1 MTNEEIRTIFFA
13 ECEEAL
19 ASAERALTICKSQ
32 PDNMDAVND
41 VFRSVHSIKG
51 GAGAFG
57 YTALQVYTHG
67 FETLL
72 SDVRDGILP
81 MTEDL
86 LSLLLRALDLLG
98 DHVARAL
105 EGSEAPDDSA
115 MIAQL
120 AAAQQGG
127 GAAPAAPAEAAAA
140 PAPVDAAPEPVVA
153 AAPEAPTATE
163 SSSDVDDLLS
173 FDLDAM
179 LNDIATEVAPSKP
192 AWRVSMKP
200 QASAMLN
207 GGEPLLLLRELR
219 SLGEGTVRLDT
230 SALPDLDGFDPAG
243 AYLAWDVTLPGD
255 VERDAIEDVFG
266 FSGDDLDVAID
277 SGGVT
282 PDVAPQ
288 APAAAAEPA
297 QAPAPTPAP
306 AATVPVAEPTAEPAP
321 AAAPQPP
328 VAAPEPVAAAPA
340 PAPAAA
346 PVAAAPAAPV
356 AAPAPAPAPVE
367 TAAAPAEKTETPKP
381 ALVSSQPAPA
391 APAAPVSQSVRID
404 LRKLDQLID
413 TVGEM
418 MIAQAMLGQQM
429 STYGMRNSSELA
441 MLESLTRD
449 VQERA
454 MAIRAQPI
462 STVFSRV
469 PRLLRDL
476 QASTGKNINLEVS
489 GETTEIDKT
498 IIERLGDP
506 LTHLIRNAADHG
518 IEDAATRTANGK
530 SPDGTLKL
538 SAEQRSG
545 RILIRIE
552 DDGRGIDQA
561 KVLKKAVE
569 KGLVAPD
576 ANLSADEIN
585 NLIFAPGFS
594 TAETVS
600 SISGRGVGMDVVRQ
614 NVKDLGGRITVKTEP
629 GAGTSFILTQPLT
642 LAIADG
648 MTVTVGSQTLVLPLS
663 HIVENLRPGEGE
675 IHRLGNGRL
684 MLKARDRFIPVVNIA
699 RALDLDGEINDPTE
713 AVLIIVDTELAGQ
726 AALLVDSIVDQRQ
739 IVIKSLNANYRSVE
753 CVAGA
758 TILGD
763 GRVALIVDVD
773 GLVAA
778 EAGTQSY
785 REVA

>member
-127 GAAPAAPAEAAAA
+127 GAAAPAEAAPAEPA
-140 PAPVDAAPEPVVA
+140 PAPVEAAPEPVAVA
-153 AAPEAPTATE
+153 EPEAPA
-163 SSSDVDDLLS
+163 SDLDDLLS

-179 LNDIATEVAPSKP
+179 LNDIATEVAPAKP

-230 SALPDLDGFDPAG
+230 SALPDLDAFDPAG

-277 SGGVT
+277 SGSVS
-282 PDVAPQ
+282 PE
-288 APAAAAEPA
+288 AAS
-297 QAPAPTPAP
+297 PAP
-306 AATVPVAEPTAEPAP
+306 AAVEATPEPAP
-321 AAAPQPP
+321 APVTAAPAVEP
-328 VAAPEPVAAAPA
+328 VVESAPVAAAPA
-340 PAPAAA
+340 PVAPTPAPAPAPVAA
-346 PVAAAPAAPV
+346 TPTPVAEPVAAAPAAP
-356 AAPAPAPAPVE
+356 APAPSPVE
-367 TAAAPAEKTETPKP
+367 AAAAAEKADAAPKP

-429 STYGMRNSSELA
+429 STFGMRNSSELA

-518 IEDAATRTANGK
+518 IEDAETRIANGK

-561 KVLKKAVE
+561 RVLKKAVE

-629 GAGTSFILTQPLT
+629 GVGTSFILTLPLT

-773 GLVAA
+773 GLVVA
-778 EAGTQSY
+778 EAGSQSY

>member
-127 GAAPAAPAEAAAA
+127 GAAAAAPAEAAAA
-140 PAPVDAAPEPVVA
+140 PAPAEAAPEPVVE

-192 AWRVSMKP
+192 AWRVTMKP

-230 SALPDLDGFDPAG
+230 SALPDLDSFDPAG

-282 PDVAPQ
+282 PEAAPS
-288 APAAAAEPA
+288 APAPAVEAA
-297 QAPAPTPAP
+297 QAPTPAP
-306 AATVPVAEPTAEPAP
+306 AAAAPVAEPVAEPAP
-321 AAAPQPP
+321 AAAPPHP
-328 VAAPEPVAAAPA
+328 VAAPEPVAVAPA

-346 PVAAAPAAPV
+346 PVAAAPTAPAAAPV
-356 AAPAPAPAPVE
+356 EA
-367 TAAAPAEKTETPKP
+367 AAAPAEKTETPKP

-629 GAGTSFILTQPLT
+629 GAGTSFILTLPLT

>member
-127 GAAPAAPAEAAAA
+127 GAAAAAPAEAAAA
-140 PAPVDAAPEPVVA
+140 PAPAEAAPEPVVE
-153 AAPEAPTATE
+153 AAPEASTATE
-163 SSSDVDDLLS
+163 TSSDVDDLLS

-192 AWRVSMKP
+192 AWRVTMKP

-230 SALPDLDGFDPAG
+230 SALPDLDSFDPAG

-282 PDVAPQ
+282 PEAAPS
-288 APAAAAEPA
+288 APAPAVEAA
-297 QAPAPTPAP
+297 QAPTPAP
-306 AATVPVAEPTAEPAP
+306 AAAAPVAEPVAEPAP
-321 AAAPQPP
+321 AAAPPPP
-328 VAAPEPVAAAPA
+328 VAAPEPVAVRPA
-340 PAPAAA
+340 PTPAAA
-346 PVAAAPAAPV
+346 PVAAAPTAPAAAPV
-356 AAPAPAPAPVE
+356 EA
-367 TAAAPAEKTETPKP
+367 AAAPAEKTETPKP

-629 GAGTSFILTQPLT
+629 GAGTSFILTLPLT

>member
-32 PDNMDAVND
+32 PENMDAVND

-127 GAAPAAPAEAAAA
+127 GTAAPVEAAAA
-140 PAPVDAAPEPVVA
+140 PAPAEPAPEPVAEPA
-153 AAPEAPTATE
+153 AEASAASE
-163 SSSDVDDLLS
+163 ASSDLDDLLS

-179 LNDIATEVAPSKP
+179 LNDIATDIAPAKP
-192 AWRVSMKP
+192 AWRVTMKP

-243 AYLAWDVTLPGD
+243 AYLAWDVTLPGE

-277 SGGVT
+277 QGGVT
-282 PDVAPQ
+282 PE
-288 APAAAAEPA
+288 APA
-297 QAPAPTPAP
+297 PAP
-306 AATVPVAEPTAEPAP
+306 AAVEPAPEPAP
-321 AAAPQPP
+321 APVAAEP
-328 VAAPEPVAAAPA
+328 VAAPVPAPAPVAAAPA
-340 PAPAAA
+340 PVAPAHAPAPEPAPVAAAA
-346 PVAAAPAAPV
+346 PVAA
-356 AAPAPAPAPVE
+356 PVE
-367 TAAAPAEKTETPKP
+367 AVAAPAEKPEAPKP

-429 STYGMRNSSELA
+429 STHGMRNSSELA

-629 GAGTSFILTQPLT
+629 GAGTSFILTLPLT

>member
-19 ASAERALTICKSQ
+19 ASAERALTICRSQ

-57 YTALQVYTHG
+57 YTSLQVYTHG

-127 GAAPAAPAEAAAA
+127 GAAAPAEAAAA
-140 PAPVDAAPEPVVA
+140 PAPVEAAPEPVAEV
-153 AAPEAPTATE
+153 APEAPVAAE
-163 SSSDVDDLLS
+163 SSSAVDDLLS

-179 LNDIATEVAPSKP
+179 LNDIATDIAPAKP

-207 GGEPLLLLRELR
+207 GGEPLLLLREVR
-219 SLGEGTVRLDT
+219 ALGEGTVRLDT
-230 SALPDLDGFDPAG
+230 SALPDLDSFDPAG

-277 SGGVT
+277 SGGV
-282 PDVAPQ
+282 
-288 APAAAAEPA
+288 EPA
-297 QAPAPTPAP
+297 KTE
-306 AATVPVAEPTAEPAP
+306 AAAEPAP
-321 AAAPQPP
+321 AAVAPAPEAP
-328 VAAPEPVAAAPA
+328 VAVETPAPAPVATPAPAPVAVAAPEPVAAPA
-340 PAPAAA
+340 PVPA
-346 PVAAAPAAPV
+346 PVAAAPAPEPVAAAPV
-356 AAPAPAPAPVE
+356 AE
-367 TAAAPAEKTETPKP
+367 AAAPAEAAAAPADKADSAAAKP
-381 ALVSSQPAPA
+381 ALVSSQA

-418 MIAQAMLGQQM
+418 MIAQAMLGQQLSM
-429 STYGMRNSSELA
+429 HGLRNSSELA

-476 QASTGKNINLEVS
+476 QASTGKTINLEVS

-518 IEDAATRTANGK
+518 IEDAATRVANGK
-530 SPDGTLKL
+530 VPEGTLKL

-561 KVLKKAVE
+561 RVLKKAVE

-576 ANLSADEIN
+576 ANLSPDEIN

-629 GAGTSFILTQPLT
+629 GAGTSFILTLPLT

-773 GLVAA
+773 GLVVA
-778 EAGTQSY
+778 EAGSQSY

>member
-127 GAAPAAPAEAAAA
+127 GTAAPVEAAAA
-140 PAPVDAAPEPVVA
+140 PAPAEPAPEPVAEPA
-153 AAPEAPTATE
+153 AEAPAASE
-163 SSSDVDDLLS
+163 ASSDLDDLLS

-179 LNDIATEVAPSKP
+179 LNDIATDIAPAKP
-192 AWRVSMKP
+192 AWRVTMKP

-243 AYLAWDVTLPGD
+243 AYLAWDVTLPGE

-277 SGGVT
+277 QGGVT
-282 PDVAPQ
+282 PE
-288 APAAAAEPA
+288 APA
-297 QAPAPTPAP
+297 PAP
-306 AATVPVAEPTAEPAP
+306 AAVEPAPEPAP
-321 AAAPQPP
+321 APVAAQP
-328 VAAPEPVAAAPA
+328 VAAPVPAPAPVAAAPA
-340 PAPAAA
+340 PAAPAPAPEPAPVAAAAPAAA
-346 PVAAAPAAPV
+346 PVEAV
-356 AAPAPAPAPVE
+356 AAPAERPEA
-367 TAAAPAEKTETPKP
+367 PKP

-429 STYGMRNSSELA
+429 STHGMRNSSELA

-629 GAGTSFILTQPLT
+629 GAGTSFILTLPLT

>member
-1 MTNEEIRTIFFA
+1 MHHMTLPSR
-13 ECEEAL
+13 CDR
-19 ASAERALTICKSQ
+19 ASAIAMHGELRDQLRAGPVTI
-32 PDNMDAVND
+32 D
-41 VFRSVHSIKG
+41 G
-51 GAGAFG
+51 
-57 YTALQVYTHG
+57 
-67 FETLL
+67 
-72 SDVRDGILP
+72 SDV
-81 MTEDL
+81 
-86 LSLLLRALDLLG
+86 
-98 DHVARAL
+98 
-105 EGSEAPDDSA
+105 
-115 MIAQL
+115 AQL
-120 AAAQQGG
+120 GQ
-127 GAAPAAPAEAAAA
+127 
-140 PAPVDAAPEPVVA
+140 
-153 AAPEAPTATE
+153 
-163 SSSDVDDLLS
+163 
-173 FDLDAM
+173 AM
-179 LNDIATEVAPSKP
+179 L
-192 AWRVSMKP
+192 
-200 QASAMLN
+200 Q
-207 GGEPLLLLRELR
+207 LLLREVR
-219 SLGEGTVRLDT
+219 ALGEGTVRLDT
-230 SALPDLDGFDPAG
+230 SALPDLDSFDPAG

-277 SGGVT
+277 SGGV
-282 PDVAPQ
+282 
-288 APAAAAEPA
+288 EPA
-297 QAPAPTPAP
+297 KTE
-306 AATVPVAEPTAEPAP
+306 AAAEPAP
-321 AAAPQPP
+321 AAVAPAPEAP
-328 VAAPEPVAAAPA
+328 VAVETPAPAPVATPAPAPVAVAAPEPVAAPA
-340 PAPAAA
+340 PVPA
-346 PVAAAPAAPV
+346 PVAAAPAPEPVAAAPV
-356 AAPAPAPAPVE
+356 AE
-367 TAAAPAEKTETPKP
+367 AAAPAEAAAAPADKADSAAAKP
-381 ALVSSQPAPA
+381 ALVSSQA

-418 MIAQAMLGQQM
+418 MIAQAMLGQQLSM
-429 STYGMRNSSELA
+429 HGLRNSSELA

-476 QASTGKNINLEVS
+476 QASTGKTINLEVS

-518 IEDAATRTANGK
+518 IEDAATRVANGK
-530 SPDGTLKL
+530 VPEGTLKL

-561 KVLKKAVE
+561 RVLKKAVE

-576 ANLSADEIN
+576 ANLSPDEIN

-629 GAGTSFILTQPLT
+629 GAGTSFILTLPLT

-773 GLVAA
+773 GLVVA
-778 EAGTQSY
+778 EAGSQSY

>member
-127 GAAPAAPAEAAAA
+127 GAAAAAPAEAAAA
-140 PAPVDAAPEPVVA
+140 PAPAEAAPEPVVE

-192 AWRVSMKP
+192 AWRVTMKP

-230 SALPDLDGFDPAG
+230 SALPDLDSFDPAG

-277 SGGVT
+277 SGGLT
-282 PDVAPQ
+282 PEAAPSAPAPAVEAAQ
-288 APAAAAEPA
+288 APTPVPAAAA
-297 QAPAPTPAP
+297 
-306 AATVPVAEPTAEPAP
+306 PVAEPVAEPAP
-321 AAAPQPP
+321 AAAPPPP
-328 VAAPEPVAAAPA
+328 VAAPEPVAVAPA

-346 PVAAAPAAPV
+346 PVAAAPTAPAAAPV
-356 AAPAPAPAPVE
+356 EA
-367 TAAAPAEKTETPKP
+367 AAAPAEKTETPKP

-530 SPDGTLKL
+530 SPDGTLKP

-629 GAGTSFILTQPLT
+629 GAGTSFILTLPLT

>member
-127 GAAPAAPAEAAAA
+127 GAAAAAPAEAAAA
-140 PAPVDAAPEPVVA
+140 PAPAEAAPEPVVE
-153 AAPEAPTATE
+153 AAPEAPTATG

-192 AWRVSMKP
+192 AWRVTMKP

-230 SALPDLDGFDPAG
+230 SALPDLDSFDPAG

-282 PDVAPQ
+282 PEAAPS
-288 APAAAAEPA
+288 APAPAVEAA
-297 QAPAPTPAP
+297 QAPTPAP
-306 AATVPVAEPTAEPAP
+306 AAAAPVAEPVAEPAP
-321 AAAPQPP
+321 AAAPPPP
-328 VAAPEPVAAAPA
+328 VAAPEPVAVTPA
-340 PAPAAA
+340 PTPAAA
-346 PVAAAPAAPV
+346 PVAAAPTAPAAAPV
-356 AAPAPAPAPVE
+356 EA
-367 TAAAPAEKTETPKP
+367 AAAPAEKTETPKP

-629 GAGTSFILTQPLT
+629 GAGTSFILTLPLT

>member
-57 YTALQVYTHG
+57 YTSLQVYTHG

-127 GAAPAAPAEAAAA
+127 GAAAPAAAA
-140 PAPVDAAPEPVVA
+140 PAPAPVEAASEPAVVTE
-153 AAPEAPTATE
+153 PEAPTSTE
-163 SSSDVDDLLS
+163 VSSDLDDLLS

-179 LNDIATEVAPSKP
+179 LNDIATEVAPTKP

-230 SALPDLDGFDPAG
+230 SALPDLDGFDPTA

-277 SGGVT
+277 SGSVM
-282 PDVAPQ
+282 PD
-288 APAAAAEPA
+288 AAS
-297 QAPAPTPAP
+297 PAP
-306 AATVPVAEPTAEPAP
+306 AAIEAAPEPVPATVAAAPVVEAVVEPAP
-321 AAAPQPP
+321 VAVAP
-328 VAAPEPVAAAPA
+328 APEPVAAAPA
-340 PAPAAA
+340 PVAE
-346 PVAAAPAAPV
+346 PVV
-356 AAPAPAPAPVE
+356 ATPAPAPAPAPVE
-367 TAAAPAEKTETPKP
+367 AAAAPAEKADAAPKP

-429 STYGMRNSSELA
+429 SSYGMRNSSELA

-476 QASTGKNINLEVS
+476 QSSTGKNINLEVS
-489 GETTEIDKT
+489 GESTEIDKT

-518 IEDAATRTANGK
+518 IEDAETRVANGK

-629 GAGTSFILTQPLT
+629 GAGTSFILTLPLT

-699 RALDLDGEINDPTE
+699 RALDLDGQINDPTE

-773 GLVAA
+773 GLVVA
-778 EAGTQSY
+778 EAGSQSY

>member
-127 GAAPAAPAEAAAA
+127 GAAAAAPAEAAAA
-140 PAPVDAAPEPVVA
+140 PAPAEAAPEPVVE

-192 AWRVSMKP
+192 AWRVTMKP

-230 SALPDLDGFDPAG
+230 SALPDLDSFDPAG

-282 PDVAPQ
+282 PEAAPSAPAPAVEAAQ
-288 APAAAAEPA
+288 APTPVPAAAA
-297 QAPAPTPAP
+297 
-306 AATVPVAEPTAEPAP
+306 PVAEPVAEPAP
-321 AAAPQPP
+321 AAAPPPP
-328 VAAPEPVAAAPA
+328 VAAPEPVAVTPA
-340 PAPAAA
+340 PTPAAA
-346 PVAAAPAAPV
+346 PVAAAPTAPAAAPV
-356 AAPAPAPAPVE
+356 EA
-367 TAAAPAEKTETPKP
+367 AAAPAEKTETPKP

-629 GAGTSFILTQPLT
+629 GAGTSFILTLPLT

>member
-19 ASAERALTICKSQ
+19 ASAERALTVCKSQ

-127 GAAPAAPAEAAAA
+127 GAAAAAPAEAAPVPVAAEPEPVAVAAPEEPA
-140 PAPVDAAPEPVVA
+140 PAPA
-153 AAPEAPTATE
+153 AAEA
-163 SSSDVDDLLS
+163 SSDLDDLLS

-179 LNDIATEVAPSKP
+179 LNDIATEVAPTKP
-192 AWRVSMKP
+192 AWRVTMKP

-230 SALPDLDGFDPAG
+230 SALPDLDAFDPAG
-243 AYLAWDVTLPGD
+243 AYLAWDVTLPGEVD
-255 VERDAIEDVFG
+255 RDAIEDVFG

-282 PDVAPQ
+282 SEAPP
-288 APAAAAEPA
+288 PAS
-297 QAPAPTPAP
+297 
-306 AATVPVAEPTAEPAP
+306 VAEPAP
-321 AAAPQPP
+321 APA
-328 VAAPEPVAAAPA
+328 PVAAAPA
-340 PAPAAA
+340 PEPVAAPAPVAETPAPIAAPAPAAA
-346 PVAAAPAAPV
+346 APAPVPAPVAEPVAAAPAAP
-356 AAPAPAPAPVE
+356 AAAPAPVE
-367 TAAAPAEKTETPKP
+367 AAAAQADKTEAPKP

-629 GAGTSFILTQPLT
+629 GAGTSFILTLPLT

>member
-19 ASAERALTICKSQ
+19 ASAERALTVCQTS

-98 DHVARAL
+98 DHVGRAL
-105 EGSEAPDDSA
+105 NGEPAPDDAA

-120 AAAQQGG
+120 AAAQAGN
-127 GAAPAAPAEAAAA
+127 AAAAEAA
-140 PAPVDAAPEPVVA
+140 PAPAAAPVEVAPVEASAPEATPEPVAEA
-153 AAPEAPTATE
+153 A
-163 SSSDVDDLLS
+163 SDSFDDLA

-179 LNDIATEVAPSKP
+179 LNDIATDITPAKP
-192 AWRVSMKP
+192 AWRIGVTP
-200 QASAMLN
+200 QPAAMLN

-219 SLGEGTVRLDT
+219 ALGDGTIRLDL
-230 SALPDLDGFDPAG
+230 SGLPDLETFDAQA
-243 AYLAWDVTLPGD
+243 AYLSWEVTLPGEVD
-255 VERDAIEDVFG
+255 RDAIEDVFG
-266 FSGDDLDVAID
+266 FSGDDLFVNID
-277 SGGVT
+277 SGSSI
-282 PDVAPQ
+282 
-288 APAAAAEPA
+288 PAAAAPEPSEPELQPVA
-297 QAPAPTPAP
+297 VE
-306 AATVPVAEPTAEPAP
+306 ATVP
-321 AAAPQPP
+321 
-328 VAAPEPVAAAPA
+328 
-340 PAPAAA
+340 
-346 PVAAAPAAPV
+346 
-356 AAPAPAPAPVE
+356 APAPAPAPVPAPVPVAASPVVAPE
-367 TAAAPAEKTETPKP
+367 PAPVAVAAPAPAAESEAAKP
-381 ALVSSQPAPA
+381 VLVAAQAAPAAPAAAAAPA

-418 MIAQAMLGQQM
+418 MIAQAMLGQHLAM
-429 STYGMRNSSELA
+429 HHLRNSSELA

-462 STVFSRV
+462 STVFSRI

-476 QASTGKNINLEVS
+476 QSSTGKNIRLEVS
-489 GETTEIDKT
+489 GESTEIDKT

-518 IEDAATRTANGK
+518 IEDAETRIAAGK
-530 SPDGTLKL
+530 DPEGTLRI

-545 RILIRIE
+545 RILIRID

-561 KVLKKAVE
+561 KVLRKAVE

-576 ANLSADEIN
+576 ANLSPDEIN

-594 TAETVS
+594 TAEVVS

-629 GAGTSFILTQPLT
+629 GAGTSFILTLPLT

-663 HIVENLRPGEGE
+663 HIVENLRPGASD
-675 IHRLGNGRL
+675 IQRLGNGRL
-684 MLKARDRFIPVVNIA
+684 MLKARDRFIPVVDIG
-699 RALDLDGEINDPTE
+699 RALGLDGQVSDPTQ

-763 GRVALIVDVD
+763 GRVALIVDID

-778 EAGTQSY
+778 EAGTLSY

>member
-19 ASAERALTICKSQ
+19 ASAERALTICRSQ

-57 YTALQVYTHG
+57 YTSLQVYTHG

-127 GAAPAAPAEAAAA
+127 GAATPAEAAAA
-140 PAPVDAAPEPVVA
+140 PAPVEAAPEPVAEV
-153 AAPEAPTATE
+153 APEASVAAE
-163 SSSDVDDLLS
+163 SSSAVDDLLS

-179 LNDIATEVAPSKP
+179 LNDIATDIAPAKP

-207 GGEPLLLLRELR
+207 GGEPLLLLREVR
-219 SLGEGTVRLDT
+219 ALGEGTVRLDT
-230 SALPDLDGFDPAG
+230 SALPDLDSFDPAG

-277 SGGVT
+277 SGGVE
-282 PDVAPQ
+282 
-288 APAAAAEPA
+288 PAKAEAAAEPA
-297 QAPAPTPAP
+297 QAAVAPAPEAPVAVETPAP
-306 AATVPVAEPTAEPAP
+306 APAPVA
-321 AAAPQPP
+321 
-328 VAAPEPVAAAPA
+328 VAAPEPVAAPA
-340 PAPAAA
+340 PVPA
-346 PVAAAPAAPV
+346 PVAAAPAPEPVAAAPV
-356 AAPAPAPAPVE
+356 AE
-367 TAAAPAEKTETPKP
+367 AAAPAEAAAAPADKADSAAAKP
-381 ALVSSQPAPA
+381 ALVSSQA

-418 MIAQAMLGQQM
+418 MIAQAMLGQQLSM
-429 STYGMRNSSELA
+429 HGLRNSSELA

-476 QASTGKNINLEVS
+476 QASTGKTINLEVS

-518 IEDAATRTANGK
+518 IEDAATRVASGK
-530 SPDGTLKL
+530 VPEGTLKL

-561 KVLKKAVE
+561 RVLKKAVE

-576 ANLSADEIN
+576 ANLSPDEIN

-629 GAGTSFILTQPLT
+629 GAGTSFILTLPLT

-773 GLVAA
+773 GLVVA
-778 EAGTQSY
+778 EAGSQSY

>member
-19 ASAERALTICKSQ
+19 ASAERALTICRSQ

-57 YTALQVYTHG
+57 YTSLQVYTHG

-127 GAAPAAPAEAAAA
+127 GAAAPAEAAAA
-140 PAPVDAAPEPVVA
+140 PAPVEAAPEPVAEV
-153 AAPEAPTATE
+153 APEAPVAAE
-163 SSSDVDDLLS
+163 SSSAVDDLLS

-179 LNDIATEVAPSKP
+179 LNDIATDIAPAKP

-207 GGEPLLLLRELR
+207 GGEPLLLLREVR
-219 SLGEGTVRLDT
+219 ALGEGTVRLDT
-230 SALPDLDGFDPAG
+230 SALPDLDSFDPAG

-277 SGGVT
+277 SGGV
-282 PDVAPQ
+282 
-288 APAAAAEPA
+288 EPA
-297 QAPAPTPAP
+297 KAE
-306 AATVPVAEPTAEPAP
+306 AAAEPAP
-321 AAAPQPP
+321 AAVAPAPQAPVAVETP
-328 VAAPEPVAAAPA
+328 APAPAPVAVAAPEPVAAPA
-340 PAPAAA
+340 PVPA
-346 PVAAAPAAPV
+346 PVAAAPAPEPVAAAPV
-356 AAPAPAPAPVE
+356 AE
-367 TAAAPAEKTETPKP
+367 AAAPAEAAAAPADKADSAAAKP
-381 ALVSSQPAPA
+381 ALVSSQA

-418 MIAQAMLGQQM
+418 MIAQAMLGQQLSM
-429 STYGMRNSSELA
+429 HGLRNSSELA

-476 QASTGKNINLEVS
+476 QASTGKTINLEVS
-489 GETTEIDKT
+489 GESTEIDKT

-518 IEDAATRTANGK
+518 IEDAATRVASGK
-530 SPDGTLKL
+530 VPEGTLKL

-561 KVLKKAVE
+561 RVLKKAVE

-576 ANLSADEIN
+576 ANLSPDEIN

-629 GAGTSFILTQPLT
+629 GAGTSFILTLPLT

-773 GLVAA
+773 GLVVA
-778 EAGTQSY
+778 EAGSQSY

>member
-32 PDNMDAVND
+32 PENMDAVND

-127 GAAPAAPAEAAAA
+127 GTAAPVEAAAA
-140 PAPVDAAPEPVVA
+140 PAPAEPAPEPVAEPA
-153 AAPEAPTATE
+153 AEASAASE
-163 SSSDVDDLLS
+163 ASSDLDDLLS

-179 LNDIATEVAPSKP
+179 LNDIATDIAPAKP
-192 AWRVSMKP
+192 AWRVTMKP

-243 AYLAWDVTLPGD
+243 AYLAWDVTLPGE

-277 SGGVT
+277 QGGVT
-282 PDVAPQ
+282 PE
-288 APAAAAEPA
+288 APA
-297 QAPAPTPAP
+297 PAP
-306 AATVPVAEPTAEPAP
+306 AAVEPAPEPAP
-321 AAAPQPP
+321 APVAAEP
-328 VAAPEPVAAAPA
+328 VAAPVPAPAPVAAAPA
-340 PAPAAA
+340 PVAPAHAPAPEPAPVAAAA
-346 PVAAAPAAPV
+346 PVAA
-356 AAPAPAPAPVE
+356 PVE
-367 TAAAPAEKTETPKP
+367 AVAAPAEKPEAPKP

-429 STYGMRNSSELA
+429 STHGMRNSSELA

-530 SPDGTLKL
+530 SPDGTRKL

-629 GAGTSFILTQPLT
+629 GAGTSFILTLPLT

>member
-127 GAAPAAPAEAAAA
+127 GAAAPAEAAPAEPA
-140 PAPVDAAPEPVVA
+140 PAPVEAAPEPVAVA
-153 AAPEAPTATE
+153 EPEAPA
-163 SSSDVDDLLS
+163 SDLDDLLS

-179 LNDIATEVAPSKP
+179 LNDIATEVAPAKP

-230 SALPDLDGFDPAG
+230 SALPDLDAFDPAG

-277 SGGVT
+277 SGSVS
-282 PDVAPQ
+282 PE
-288 APAAAAEPA
+288 AAS
-297 QAPAPTPAP
+297 PAP
-306 AATVPVAEPTAEPAP
+306 AAVEATPEPAP
-321 AAAPQPP
+321 APVTAAPAVEP
-328 VAAPEPVAAAPA
+328 VVESAPVAAAPA
-340 PAPAAA
+340 PVAPT
-346 PVAAAPAAPV
+346 
-356 AAPAPAPAPVE
+356 PAPAPAPVAATPAPVAE
-367 TAAAPAEKTETPKP
+367 PVAAVPAASPVEAAAAAEKADAAPKP

-429 STYGMRNSSELA
+429 STFGMRNSSELA

-518 IEDAATRTANGK
+518 IEDAETRIANGK

-561 KVLKKAVE
+561 RVLKKAVE

-629 GAGTSFILTQPLT
+629 GAGTSFILTLPLT

-773 GLVAA
+773 GLVVA
-778 EAGTQSY
+778 EAGSQSY

>member
-127 GAAPAAPAEAAAA
+127 GAAAAAPAEAAAA
-140 PAPVDAAPEPVVA
+140 PAPAEAAPEPVVE

-192 AWRVSMKP
+192 AWRVTMKP

-230 SALPDLDGFDPAG
+230 SALPDLDSFDPAG

-282 PDVAPQ
+282 PEAAPS
-288 APAAAAEPA
+288 APAPAVEAA
-297 QAPAPTPAP
+297 QAPTPAP
-306 AATVPVAEPTAEPAP
+306 AAAAPVAEPVAEPAP
-321 AAAPQPP
+321 AAAPPPP
-328 VAAPEPVAAAPA
+328 VAAPEPVAVTPA
-340 PAPAAA
+340 PTPAAA
-346 PVAAAPAAPV
+346 PVAAAPTAPAAAPV
-356 AAPAPAPAPVE
+356 EA
-367 TAAAPAEKTETPKP
+367 AAAPAEKTETPKP

-629 GAGTSFILTQPLT
+629 GAGTSFILTLPLT

>member
-127 GAAPAAPAEAAAA
+127 GAAAAAPAEAAAA
-140 PAPVDAAPEPVVA
+140 PAPAEAAPEPVVE

-192 AWRVSMKP
+192 AWRVTMKP

-230 SALPDLDGFDPAG
+230 SALPDLDSFDPAG

-282 PDVAPQ
+282 PEAAPSAPAPAVEAAQ
-288 APAAAAEPA
+288 APTPVPAAAA
-297 QAPAPTPAP
+297 
-306 AATVPVAEPTAEPAP
+306 PVAEPVAEPAP
-321 AAAPQPP
+321 AAAPPPP
-328 VAAPEPVAAAPA
+328 VAAPEPVAVAPA

-346 PVAAAPAAPV
+346 PVAAAPTAPAAAPV
-356 AAPAPAPAPVE
+356 EA
-367 TAAAPAEKTETPKP
+367 AAAPAEKTETPKP

-629 GAGTSFILTQPLT
+629 GAGTSFILTLPLT

>member
-127 GAAPAAPAEAAAA
+127 GAAAAAPAEAAAA
-140 PAPVDAAPEPVVA
+140 PAPAEAAPEPVVE
-153 AAPEAPTATE
+153 AAPEAPTATG

-192 AWRVSMKP
+192 AWRVTMKP

-230 SALPDLDGFDPAG
+230 SALPDLDSFDPAG

-282 PDVAPQ
+282 PEAAPS
-288 APAAAAEPA
+288 APAPAVEAA
-297 QAPAPTPAP
+297 QAPTPAP
-306 AATVPVAEPTAEPAP
+306 AAAAPVAEPVAEPAP
-321 AAAPQPP
+321 AAAPPPP
-328 VAAPEPVAAAPA
+328 VAAPEPVAVTPA
-340 PAPAAA
+340 PTPAAA
-346 PVAAAPAAPV
+346 PVAAAPTAPAAAPV
-356 AAPAPAPAPVE
+356 EA
-367 TAAAPAEKTETPKP
+367 AAAPAEKTETPKP

-614 NVKDLGGRITVKTEP
+614 NVKDQGGRITVKTEP
-629 GAGTSFILTQPLT
+629 GAGTSFILTLPLT

>member
-1 MTNEEIRTIFFA
+1 M
-13 ECEEAL
+13 
-19 ASAERALTICKSQ
+19 
-32 PDNMDAVND
+32 
-41 VFRSVHSIKG
+41 
-51 GAGAFG
+51 
-57 YTALQVYTHG
+57 
-67 FETLL
+67 
-72 SDVRDGILP
+72 
-81 MTEDL
+81 
-86 LSLLLRALDLLG
+86 
-98 DHVARAL
+98 
-105 EGSEAPDDSA
+105 
-115 MIAQL
+115 
-120 AAAQQGG
+120 
-127 GAAPAAPAEAAAA
+127 
-140 PAPVDAAPEPVVA
+140 
-153 AAPEAPTATE
+153 
-163 SSSDVDDLLS
+163 
-173 FDLDAM
+173 
-179 LNDIATEVAPSKP
+179 
-192 AWRVSMKP
+192 
-200 QASAMLN
+200 
-207 GGEPLLLLRELR
+207 
-219 SLGEGTVRLDT
+219 
-230 SALPDLDGFDPAG
+230 
-243 AYLAWDVTLPGD
+243 
-255 VERDAIEDVFG
+255 
-266 FSGDDLDVAID
+266 
-277 SGGVT
+277 
-282 PDVAPQ
+282 
-288 APAAAAEPA
+288 
-297 QAPAPTPAP
+297 
-306 AATVPVAEPTAEPAP
+306 
-321 AAAPQPP
+321 
-328 VAAPEPVAAAPA
+328 
-340 PAPAAA
+340 
-346 PVAAAPAAPV
+346 
-356 AAPAPAPAPVE
+356 
-367 TAAAPAEKTETPKP
+367 
-381 ALVSSQPAPA
+381 
-391 APAAPVSQSVRID
+391 RID

-418 MIAQAMLGQQM
+418 MIAQAMLGQQL
-429 STYGMRNSSELA
+429 SSYGMRNSSELA

-629 GAGTSFILTQPLT
+629 GAGTSFILTLPLT

-699 RALDLDGEINDPTE
+699 RALDLDGQINDPTE

-778 EAGTQSY
+778 EAGTQNY

>member
-127 GAAPAAPAEAAAA
+127 GAAAAAPAEAAAVPA
-140 PAPVDAAPEPVVA
+140 PAEAAPEPVVE
-153 AAPEAPTATE
+153 AAPEAPTATG

-192 AWRVSMKP
+192 AWRVTMKP

-230 SALPDLDGFDPAG
+230 SALPDLDSFDPAG

-282 PDVAPQ
+282 PEAAPS
-288 APAAAAEPA
+288 APAPAVEAA
-297 QAPAPTPAP
+297 QAPTPAP
-306 AATVPVAEPTAEPAP
+306 AAAAPVAEPVAEPAP
-321 AAAPQPP
+321 AAAPPPP
-328 VAAPEPVAAAPA
+328 VAAPEPVAVTPA
-340 PAPAAA
+340 LTPAAA
-346 PVAAAPAAPV
+346 PVAAAPTAPAAAPV
-356 AAPAPAPAPVE
+356 EA
-367 TAAAPAEKTETPKP
+367 AAAPAEKTETPKP

-629 GAGTSFILTQPLT
+629 GAGTSFILTLPLT

>member
-19 ASAERALTICKSQ
+19 ASAERALTICRSQ

-57 YTALQVYTHG
+57 YTSLQVYTHG

-127 GAAPAAPAEAAAA
+127 GAAAPAEAAAA
-140 PAPVDAAPEPVVA
+140 HAPVEAAPEPVAEV
-153 AAPEAPTATE
+153 APEAPVAAE
-163 SSSDVDDLLS
+163 SSSAVDDLLS

-179 LNDIATEVAPSKP
+179 LNDIATDIAPAKP

-207 GGEPLLLLRELR
+207 GGEPLLLLREVR
-219 SLGEGTVRLDT
+219 ALGEGTVRLDT
-230 SALPDLDGFDPAG
+230 SALPDLDSFDPAG

-277 SGGVT
+277 SGGVE
-282 PDVAPQ
+282 
-288 APAAAAEPA
+288 PAKAEAAAEPA
-297 QAPAPTPAP
+297 PAP
-306 AATVPVAEPTAEPAP
+306 AAVAPAPQAPVAVETPAP
-321 AAAPQPP
+321 VA
-328 VAAPEPVAAAPA
+328 VAAPEPVAAPA
-340 PAPAAA
+340 PVPA
-346 PVAAAPAAPV
+346 PVAAAPAPEPVAAAPV
-356 AAPAPAPAPVE
+356 AE
-367 TAAAPAEKTETPKP
+367 AAAPAEAAAAPADKADSAAAKP
-381 ALVSSQPAPA
+381 ALVSSQA

-418 MIAQAMLGQQM
+418 MIAQAMLGQQLSM
-429 STYGMRNSSELA
+429 HGLRNSSELA

-476 QASTGKNINLEVS
+476 QASTGKTINLEVS

-518 IEDAATRTANGK
+518 IEDAATRVANGK
-530 SPDGTLKL
+530 VPEGTLKL

-561 KVLKKAVE
+561 RVLKKAVE

-576 ANLSADEIN
+576 ANLSPDEIN

-629 GAGTSFILTQPLT
+629 GAGTSFILTLPLT

-773 GLVAA
+773 GLVVA
-778 EAGTQSY
+778 EAGSQSY

>member
-19 ASAERALTICKSQ
+19 ASAERALTVCKSQ

-127 GAAPAAPAEAAAA
+127 GVAPAAPAEAAAA
-140 PAPVDAAPEPVVA
+140 PAPVEAAPEPVA
-153 AAPEAPTATE
+153 ETAPEAPVASD
-163 SSSDVDDLLS
+163 SSSDLDDLLS

-179 LNDIATEVAPSKP
+179 LNDIATEVAPTKP
-192 AWRVSMKP
+192 AWRVTMKP

-230 SALPDLDGFDPAG
+230 SALPDLDSFDPAG
-243 AYLAWDVTLPGD
+243 AYLAWDVTLPGE

-282 PDVAPQ
+282 PEAVSAEP
-288 APAAAAEPA
+288 AAAEPA
-297 QAPAPTPAP
+297 PAPVAAAPVEAPAPAPAPVAAAPAP
-306 AATVPVAEPTAEPAP
+306 APVAPAP
-321 AAAPQPP
+321 A
-328 VAAPEPVAAAPA
+328 PEPAPVAAAPA
-340 PAPAAA
+340 PAPAPA
-346 PVAAAPAAPV
+346 PV
-356 AAPAPAPAPVE
+356 PAPVE
-367 TAAAPAEKTETPKP
+367 AAAAPAEKAEAAPKP

-429 STYGMRNSSELA
+429 SSYGMRNSSELA

-552 DDGRGIDQA
+552 DDGRGIDQS

-629 GAGTSFILTQPLT
+629 GAGTSFILTLPLT

>member
-19 ASAERALTICKSQ
+19 ASAERALTICRSQ

-57 YTALQVYTHG
+57 YTSLQVYTHG

-127 GAAPAAPAEAAAA
+127 GAAAPAEAAAA
-140 PAPVDAAPEPVVA
+140 PAPVEAAPEPVAEVV
-153 AAPEAPTATE
+153 PEAPVAAE
-163 SSSDVDDLLS
+163 SSSAVDDLLS

-179 LNDIATEVAPSKP
+179 LNDIATDIAPAKP

-207 GGEPLLLLRELR
+207 GGEPLLLLREVR
-219 SLGEGTVRLDT
+219 ALGEGTVRLDT
-230 SALPDLDGFDPAG
+230 SALPDLDSFDPAG

-277 SGGVT
+277 SGGV
-282 PDVAPQ
+282 
-288 APAAAAEPA
+288 EPA
-297 QAPAPTPAP
+297 KAE
-306 AATVPVAEPTAEPAP
+306 AAAEPAP
-321 AAAPQPP
+321 AAVAPAPQAPVAVETP
-328 VAAPEPVAAAPA
+328 APAPAPVAVAAPEPVAAPA
-340 PAPAAA
+340 PVPA
-346 PVAAAPAAPV
+346 PVAAAPAPEPVAAAPV
-356 AAPAPAPAPVE
+356 AE
-367 TAAAPAEKTETPKP
+367 AAAPAEAAAAPADKADSAAAKP
-381 ALVSSQPAPA
+381 ALVSSQA

-418 MIAQAMLGQQM
+418 MIAQAMLGQQLSM
-429 STYGMRNSSELA
+429 HGLRNSSELA

-476 QASTGKNINLEVS
+476 QASTGKTINLEVS
-489 GETTEIDKT
+489 GESTEIDKT

-518 IEDAATRTANGK
+518 IEDAATRVASGK
-530 SPDGTLKL
+530 VPEGTLKL

-561 KVLKKAVE
+561 RVLKKAVE

-576 ANLSADEIN
+576 ANLSPDEIN

-629 GAGTSFILTQPLT
+629 GAGTSFILTLPLT

-773 GLVAA
+773 GLVVA
-778 EAGTQSY
+778 EAGSQSY

>member
-127 GAAPAAPAEAAAA
+127 GAAAAAPAEAAAA
-140 PAPVDAAPEPVVA
+140 PAPAEAAPEPVVE
-153 AAPEAPTATE
+153 AAPEAPTATG

-192 AWRVSMKP
+192 AWRVTMKP

-230 SALPDLDGFDPAG
+230 SALPDLDSFDPAG

-282 PDVAPQ
+282 PEAAPS
-288 APAAAAEPA
+288 APAPAVEAA
-297 QAPAPTPAP
+297 QAPTPAP
-306 AATVPVAEPTAEPAP
+306 AAAAPVAEPVAEPAP
-321 AAAPQPP
+321 AAAPPPP
-328 VAAPEPVAAAPA
+328 VAAPEPVAVTPA
-340 PAPAAA
+340 LTPAAA
-346 PVAAAPAAPV
+346 PVAAAPTAPAAAPV
-356 AAPAPAPAPVE
+356 EA
-367 TAAAPAEKTETPKP
+367 AAAPAEKTETPKP

-629 GAGTSFILTQPLT
+629 GAGTSFILTLPLT

>member
-19 ASAERALTICKSQ
+19 ASAERALTVCKSQ

-127 GAAPAAPAEAAAA
+127 GVAPAAPAEAAAA
-140 PAPVDAAPEPVVA
+140 PAPVEAAPEPVA
-153 AAPEAPTATE
+153 ETAPEAPVASET
-163 SSSDVDDLLS
+163 SSDLDDLLS

-179 LNDIATEVAPSKP
+179 LNDIATDIAPSKP
-192 AWRVSMKP
+192 AWRVTMKP

-243 AYLAWDVTLPGD
+243 AYLAWDVTLPGE

-282 PDVAPQ
+282 PEPVSAAP
-288 APAAAAEPA
+288 AAAEPA
-297 QAPAPTPAP
+297 PAPAPAPVAAAPVEAPAP
-306 AATVPVAEPTAEPAP
+306 APAP
-321 AAAPQPP
+321 A
-328 VAAPEPVAAAPA
+328 PVAAAPA
-340 PAPAAA
+340 PVPVAPAPAPEPA
-346 PVAAAPAAPV
+346 PVAAAPTP
-356 AAPAPAPAPVE
+356 APAPAPAPVE
-367 TAAAPAEKTETPKP
+367 AAAAPAEKSEAAPKP

-429 STYGMRNSSELA
+429 SSYGMRNSSELA

-629 GAGTSFILTQPLT
+629 GAGTSFILTLPLT

-778 EAGTQSY
+778 EAGTQTY

>member
-127 GAAPAAPAEAAAA
+127 GAAAAAPAEAAAA
-140 PAPVDAAPEPVVA
+140 PAPAEAAPEPVVE

-192 AWRVSMKP
+192 AWRVTMKP

-230 SALPDLDGFDPAG
+230 SALPDLDSFDPAG

-277 SGGVT
+277 SGGLT
-282 PDVAPQ
+282 PEAAPSAPAPAVEAAQ
-288 APAAAAEPA
+288 APTPVPAAAA
-297 QAPAPTPAP
+297 
-306 AATVPVAEPTAEPAP
+306 PVAEPVAEPAP
-321 AAAPQPP
+321 AAAPPPP
-328 VAAPEPVAAAPA
+328 VAAPEPVAVAPA

-346 PVAAAPAAPV
+346 PVAAAPTAPAAAPV
-356 AAPAPAPAPVE
+356 EA
-367 TAAAPAEKTETPKP
+367 AAAPAEKTETPKP

-629 GAGTSFILTQPLT
+629 GAGTSFILTLPLT

>member
-127 GAAPAAPAEAAAA
+127 GAAAAAPAEAAAA
-140 PAPVDAAPEPVVA
+140 PAPAEAAPEPVVE

-192 AWRVSMKP
+192 AWRVTMKP

-230 SALPDLDGFDPAG
+230 SALPDLDSFDPAG

-282 PDVAPQ
+282 PEAAPS
-288 APAAAAEPA
+288 APAPAVEAA
-297 QAPAPTPAP
+297 QAPTPAP
-306 AATVPVAEPTAEPAP
+306 AAAAPVAEPVAEPAP
-321 AAAPQPP
+321 AAAPPPP
-328 VAAPEPVAAAPA
+328 VAAPEPVAVAPA

-346 PVAAAPAAPV
+346 PVAAAPTAPAAAPV
-356 AAPAPAPAPVE
+356 EA
-367 TAAAPAEKTETPKP
+367 AAAPAEKTETPKP

-629 GAGTSFILTQPLT
+629 GAGTSFILTLPLT

>member
-127 GAAPAAPAEAAAA
+127 GAAAAAPAEAAAA
-140 PAPVDAAPEPVVA
+140 PAPAEAAPEPVVE

-192 AWRVSMKP
+192 AWRVTMKP

-230 SALPDLDGFDPAG
+230 SALPDLDSFDPAG

-282 PDVAPQ
+282 PEAAPSAPAPAVEAAQ
-288 APAAAAEPA
+288 APTPVPAAAA
-297 QAPAPTPAP
+297 
-306 AATVPVAEPTAEPAP
+306 PVAEPVAEPAP
-321 AAAPQPP
+321 AAAPPPP
-328 VAAPEPVAAAPA
+328 VAAPEPVAVAPA
-340 PAPAAA
+340 PAPATA
-346 PVAAAPAAPV
+346 PVAAAPTAPAAAPV
-356 AAPAPAPAPVE
+356 EA
-367 TAAAPAEKTETPKP
+367 AAAPAEKTETPKP

-629 GAGTSFILTQPLT
+629 GAGTSFILTLPLT

>member
-127 GAAPAAPAEAAAA
+127 GAAAAAPAEAAAA
-140 PAPVDAAPEPVVA
+140 PAPAEAAPEPVVE

-192 AWRVSMKP
+192 AWRVTMKP

-230 SALPDLDGFDPAG
+230 SALPDLDSFDPAG

-282 PDVAPQ
+282 PEAAPS
-288 APAAAAEPA
+288 APAPAVEAA
-297 QAPAPTPAP
+297 QAPTPAP
-306 AATVPVAEPTAEPAP
+306 AAAAPVAEPVAEPAP
-321 AAAPQPP
+321 AAAPPPP
-328 VAAPEPVAAAPA
+328 VAAPEPVAVTPA

-346 PVAAAPAAPV
+346 PVAAAPTAPAAAPV
-356 AAPAPAPAPVE
+356 EA
-367 TAAAPAEKTETPKP
+367 AAAPAEKTETPKP

-629 GAGTSFILTQPLT
+629 GAGTSFILTLPLT

>member
-19 ASAERALTICKSQ
+19 ASAERALTICRSQ

-57 YTALQVYTHG
+57 YTSLQVYTHG

-127 GAAPAAPAEAAAA
+127 GAAAPAEAAAA
-140 PAPVDAAPEPVVA
+140 PAPVEAAPEPVAEV
-153 AAPEAPTATE
+153 APEAPVAAE
-163 SSSDVDDLLS
+163 SSSAVDDLLS

-179 LNDIATEVAPSKP
+179 LNDIATDIAPAKP

-207 GGEPLLLLRELR
+207 GGEPLLLLREVR
-219 SLGEGTVRLDT
+219 ALGEGTVRLDT
-230 SALPDLDGFDPAG
+230 SALPDLDSFDPAG

-277 SGGVT
+277 SGGV
-282 PDVAPQ
+282 
-288 APAAAAEPA
+288 EPA
-297 QAPAPTPAP
+297 KTE
-306 AATVPVAEPTAEPAP
+306 AAAEPAP
-321 AAAPQPP
+321 AAVAPAPEAP
-328 VAAPEPVAAAPA
+328 VAVETPAPAPVATPAPAPVAVAAPEPVAAPAPVPAPVAAAPAPEPVAAAPA
-340 PAPAAA
+340 A
-346 PVAAAPAAPV
+346 
-356 AAPAPAPAPVE
+356 E
-367 TAAAPAEKTETPKP
+367 AAAPAEAAAAPADKADSAAAKP
-381 ALVSSQPAPA
+381 ALVSSQA

-418 MIAQAMLGQQM
+418 MIAQAMLGQQLSM
-429 STYGMRNSSELA
+429 HGLRNSSELA

-476 QASTGKNINLEVS
+476 QASTGKTINLEVS

-518 IEDAATRTANGK
+518 IEDAATRVANGK
-530 SPDGTLKL
+530 VPEGTLKL

-561 KVLKKAVE
+561 RVLKKAVE

-576 ANLSADEIN
+576 ANLSPDEIN

-629 GAGTSFILTQPLT
+629 GAGTSFILTLPLT

-773 GLVAA
+773 GLVVA
-778 EAGTQSY
+778 EAGSQSY

>member
-19 ASAERALTICKSQ
+19 ASAERALTVCQSS

-81 MTEDL
+81 MSEDL

-98 DHVARAL
+98 DHVGRAL
-105 EGSEAPDDSA
+105 NGEPAPDDAA

-120 AAAQQGG
+120 AAAQAGN
-127 GAAPAAPAEAAAA
+127 AAPAEAAAA
-140 PAPVDAAPEPVVA
+140 PAPVEAAPVEVAPVEASLPEA
-153 AAPEAPTATE
+153 AAPPPAEAD
-163 SSSDVDDLLS
+163 SFDDLA

-179 LNDIATEVAPSKP
+179 LNDIATDIAPAKP
-192 AWRVSMKP
+192 AWRIGVTP
-200 QASAMLN
+200 QPAAMLN

-219 SLGEGTVRLDT
+219 ALGDGTVRLDT
-230 SALPDLDGFDPAG
+230 SGLPDLDSFDPQA
-243 AYLAWDVTLPGD
+243 AYLSWEVTLPGE

-266 FSGDDLDVAID
+266 FSGDDLFVNID
-277 SGGVT
+277 SG
-282 PDVAPQ
+282 
-288 APAAAAEPA
+288 AAAAA
-297 QAPAPTPAP
+297 APSAPEDL
-306 AATVPVAEPTAEPAP
+306 PVAEAASAAIPEPVAVAAPEPAP
-321 AAAPQPP
+321 VAAAP
-328 VAAPEPVAAAPA
+328 VAAPPVAAAPA
-340 PAPAAA
+340 PAAQPVVPAAA
-346 PVAAAPAAPV
+346 EAEPAKPVLVSTQSTPAAPAA
-356 AAPAPAPAPVE
+356 A
-367 TAAAPAEKTETPKP
+367 
-381 ALVSSQPAPA
+381 APA

-418 MIAQAMLGQQM
+418 MIAQAMLGQHLAM
-429 STYGMRNSSELA
+429 HHLRNSSELA

-462 STVFSRV
+462 STVFSRI

-476 QASTGKNINLEVS
+476 QSSTGKNIRLEVS
-489 GETTEIDKT
+489 GESTEIDKT

-518 IEDAATRTANGK
+518 IEDAETRIAAGK
-530 SPDGTLKL
+530 DPEGTLRI

-545 RILIRIE
+545 RILIRID

-576 ANLSADEIN
+576 ANLSPDEIN

-629 GAGTSFILTQPLT
+629 GAGTSFILTLPLT

-663 HIVENLRPGEGE
+663 HIVENLRPGPSD
-675 IHRLGNGRL
+675 IQRLGNGRL
-684 MLKARDRFIPVVNIA
+684 MLKARDRFIPVVDIG
-699 RALDLDGEINDPTE
+699 RALGLDGQVSDPTQ

-763 GRVALIVDVD
+763 GRVALIVDID
-773 GLVAA
+773 GLVSA